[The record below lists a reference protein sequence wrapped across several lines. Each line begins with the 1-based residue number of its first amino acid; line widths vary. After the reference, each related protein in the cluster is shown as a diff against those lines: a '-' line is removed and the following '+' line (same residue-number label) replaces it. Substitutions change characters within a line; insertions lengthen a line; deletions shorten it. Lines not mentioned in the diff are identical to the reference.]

1 MQNLITNVQCGK
13 CIFREKA
20 QLSEDIKTKQD
31 LIQQRKGEIN
41 DLQTDVETAAKQR
54 ETLEKEKAEAQT
66 KLDQLDSE
74 VSLYVSLSVC
84 ASSNLH
90 IIEVATLREFLEY
103 FESNIMWFAP
113 PPPPNAEGDP

>member
-1 MQNLITNVQCGK
+1 MWWK
-13 CIFREKA
+13 SIFREKT

-54 ETLEKEKAEAQT
+54 ESLEREKVEAQT

-74 VSLYVSLSVC
+74 VSLHVFLRQCVS

-90 IIEVATLREFLEY
+90 LIEVATLGEFLKF
-103 FESNIMWFAP
+103 FESNVWPFP
-113 PPPPNAEGDP
+113 LLLWVLSTLD

>member
-1 MQNLITNVQCGK
+1 MQDLITSAQWK
-13 CIFREKA
+13 FIFREKA

-74 VSLYVSLSVC
+74 VSLHVSLSVC

-90 IIEVATLREFLEY
+90 IIEAATLREFLKY
-103 FESNIMWFAP
+103 FKSNDMWRAP
-113 PPPPNAEGDP
+113 PPPSTE